1 MINSDDKKEEL
12 KLEESKRIGGN
23 KILEKIIKMHKT
35 FF

>member
-23 KILEKIIKMHKT
+23 KNIRENNKNA
-35 FF
+35 